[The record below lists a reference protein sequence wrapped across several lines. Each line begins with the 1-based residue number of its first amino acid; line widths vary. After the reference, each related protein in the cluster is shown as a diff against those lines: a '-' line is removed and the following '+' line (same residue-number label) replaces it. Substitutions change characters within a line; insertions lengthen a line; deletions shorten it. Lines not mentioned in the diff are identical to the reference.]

1 MQMRILDCFPYFD
14 EKELLELRIN
24 LLHDYVDKFIIVDAD
39 HNHKGSP
46 KPFTCKQTLK
56 ELGIDS
62 SKIEV
67 IELKL
72 PSFSQEP
79 NNWVRERMQR
89 NFASNFIEDGDIAI
103 ISDCDEIINPLFV
116 KYYANVAKNNPNN
129 ILRIPLANLCGRGD
143 LRCYDEDDRPISWNS
158 PFVCLKF
165 HLEKYTLSDIR
176 ESHSLGSYDIEYNE
190 IFTLDQGKIQDA
202 GWHFGWM
209 GGKEQIKKKG
219 DIFIHGDEFE
229 ILPDYTP
236 EEDKT
241 DPLGRK
247 DHILKKY
254 SYLNFPSKLFELKNV
269 KEFLLPQLKI
279 IPIKKETDLGEDW
292 FSFPNLY
299 SKVVK
304 TFNSGSKFVEVGSWK
319 GRSSL
324 FMATEIANSGKEI
337 DFYCVDT
344 WEGSIEHKYYTEL
357 QDLYS
362 IFLNNMKP
370 VEKYYHHLKTSSLKA
385 VNYFDDQSLDFV
397 FIDASHEYED
407 VKNDILAWLPKIKK
421 GGILAGHDYYE
432 DSTFGGVSKAV
443 NELFNNFKVSEN
455 CFIIQL

>member
-1 MQMRILDCFPYFD
+1 MRILDCFPYFN

-39 HNHKGSP
+39 RNHIGDP
-46 KPFTCKQTLK
+46 KSFTCKQTLK
-56 ELGIDS
+56 KLGINS
-62 SKIEV
+62 NKIEV

-72 PSFSQEP
+72 PDRQQEP
-79 NNWVRERMQR
+79 DNWVRERMQR
-89 NFASNFIEDGDIAI
+89 NFASNFIEDNDVAI
-103 ISDCDEIINPLFV
+103 ISDCDEIINPLFIN
-116 KYYANVAKNNPNN
+116 YYVNVAKNNPNS
-129 ILRIPLANLCGRGD
+129 ILRIPLVNLCGRGD
-143 LRCYDEDDRPISWNS
+143 LRSYIKNDVPVPFNS
-158 PFVCLKF
+158 SFICLKP

-176 ESHSLGSYDIEYNE
+176 ESHSRKTYNIEYNE
-190 IFTLDQGKIQDA
+190 IFTHDYGEIQDA
-202 GWHFGWM
+202 GWHFSWM
-209 GGKEQIKKKG
+209 GGIKKIKEKSKT
-219 DIFIHGDEFE
+219 FIHKDEFE
-229 ILPDYTP
+229 IPLDYIP
-236 EEDKT
+236 EENKT

-247 DHILKKY
+247 NHILKKY
-254 SYLNFPSKLFELKNV
+254 SYLNFPPKLFELKNV
-269 KEFLLPQLKI
+269 REFLLPQLKV
-279 IPIKKETDLGEDW
+279 IPVKKETDLGENW
-292 FSFPNLY
+292 FSYPNLY
-299 SKVVK
+299 SKVIK

-344 WEGSIEHKYYTEL
+344 WEGSIEHKNYTEL

-370 VEKYYHHLKTSSLKA
+370 VEKYYHHLKTPSLKA

-407 VKNDILAWLPKIKK
+407 VKNDIIAWLPKVKK

-432 DSTFGGVSKAV
+432 NSTFSDVSKV
-443 NELFNNFKVSEN
+443 VKEIFTDFKISEN
-455 CFIIQL
+455 CFIVQL